1 MVFAFAWMDCIIARI
16 AGRPVTSA
24 SLRKMTTEPTH
35 TELSLQNDPRL
46 MAAVGAIVSYSAQRI
61 GLPSDAQEGLAAA
74 VIDACRETFPLLTD
88 VDGSNPALK
97 VVVED
102 FQDRVEVTIEH
113 AGEALPTAGLDSFCG
128 GGSDGVMAGISNS
141 LQDTRVDRV
150 QYETSHGRSRMKL
163 IKYFGGR
170 KAMA

>member
-1 MVFAFAWMDCIIARI
+1 MDCIIART

-24 SLRKMTTEPTH
+24 SLKKMTIEPTH

-46 MAAVGAIVSYSAQRI
+46 MAAVGAIVSHSAQRI
-61 GLPSDAQEGLAAA
+61 GLPSDGQEGLAAA
-74 VIDACRETFPLLTD
+74 VMDACRETFPLLGD
-88 VDGSNPALK
+88 HDGTNSALK
-97 VVVED
+97 IIVED

-128 GGSDGVMAGISNS
+128 GGSGGAMAGISNS

-150 QYETSHGRSRMKL
+150 QYETRDGRSRMKL

-170 KAMA
+170 KATA